1 MKNTVT
7 VVGSF
12 VVDLMARSEHIP
24 VQGETVKGS
33 FFKMGPGGKGSNQ
46 AVAAHRSGG
55 SVVLVT
61 KVGKDLFGKLAT
73 DFYTGEKMDTRYIF
87 EDPELTTGIAL
98 IMVDEN
104 TSQNSITVVPGACGA
119 IKQAEMA
126 QVASVLDGT
135 KVLITQLE
143 TNLDILPDAVERVHK
158 NGGISILNPAPAQ
171 KLDREFIALF
181 DIVTPNETEATTLTG
196 IPVVDRASAQ
206 KAAEAFQRMGVHD
219 VIITLGSQ
227 GAFLLQHDGISRIF
241 PTMDVKVVDT
251 TGAGDAFNGGFATA
265 LAEGLSLQ
273 EAMLFATAVASLSV
287 TKMGTA
293 PAMPMRKDIDVFL
306 ASLDSKAY
314 WKTVQ

>member
-73 DFYTGEKMDTRYIF
+73 VFYTGEKMDTRSIF

-119 IKQAEMA
+119 IKQSEMT

-143 TNLDILPDAVERVHK
+143 TNLDILPDAVGRVHK

-206 KAAEAFQRMGVHD
+206 KAAQAFQRMGVHD

-227 GAFLLQHDGISRIF
+227 GAFLLQHDGTSRMF

-273 EAMLFATAVASLSV
+273 ESMMFATAVASLSV

-293 PAMPMRKDIDVFL
+293 PAMPMRKEVDAFL
-306 ASLDSKAY
+306 AFMDTKAY
-314 WKTVQ
+314 WELVK